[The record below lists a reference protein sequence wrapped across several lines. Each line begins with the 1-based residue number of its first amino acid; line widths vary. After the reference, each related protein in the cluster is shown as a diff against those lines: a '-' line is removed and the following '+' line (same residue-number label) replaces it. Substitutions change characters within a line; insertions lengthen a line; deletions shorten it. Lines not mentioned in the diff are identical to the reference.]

1 MNERNSGAFGIPEF
15 MPPDGGGTFRVKTEK
30 LIKSLTFWNP
40 AVNMLCI
47 KEKKGMEGAKDTCF
61 PTEKGCHRLEASQV
75 QAGYLISHRSCAAEC
90 SVGCDVFRT
99 LRENGESVSLTE
111 IRVVPRKFRP

>member
-1 MNERNSGAFGIPEF
+1 MNERSPGALGIPEF

-47 KEKKGMEGAKDTCF
+47 KEKKGMEGANDTCF
-61 PTEKGCHRLEASQV
+61 PTEKGRHRLEAFQV
-75 QAGYLISHRSCAAEC
+75 QTGDQISHRSCTAEP
-90 SVGCDVFRT
+90 
-99 LRENGESVSLTE
+99 VS
-111 IRVVPRKFRP
+111 